1 MQMENGALVW
11 RHAWCLFFFLTVRS
25 QSLICYSGDLAALI
39 GFANGLDSPSSL
51 SSWTA
56 NASSNCCNWTGVE
69 CGPESNSGRR
79 VIHLNLANKSLS
91 GSISNSI
98 GALDQLISLNLSQ
111 NSLKGSVPFGI
122 FQLQSLKVLD
132 LSMNDLSGPI
142 AANITLA
149 SIQVFNVSGNMF
161 NGSRP
166 NLGSSKLLT
175 LFDISNNLF
184 SGGIDAEICN
194 AFPGVQFLFFSMNLF
209 SGELPVGFGNCSS
222 LRELSLGLNE
232 ITGNLPEDI
241 FKLKSLSKL
250 YLEGNQLFG
259 RLSDRISNLSNLVHL
274 DLSFNKFS
282 GNIPN
287 VVGNLKE
294 LQCFSAQSNRFSGGI
309 PASLSNLS
317 GLGVL
322 NLRNNSLSG
331 EINLNFTGMAGLTS
345 LDLGSNLF
353 SGMIPPNLS
362 SCSELQTLNLA
373 SNLLTGEIPES
384 FRNLISLTYLSLSR
398 NLFSNLNAALSV
410 LQHCPNLT
418 NLVLT
423 KNFNDGEEIQVKGIQ
438 GFPNMELLAIPN
450 CGLSGS
456 IPTWLQNCT
465 KLKVLDLSWN
475 NLSGVIPPWLGDFSN
490 LFYLDISNNSLGGDI
505 PEGLTLMKGLRSKAN
520 LEQPSSLNDFPF
532 FIKKNTT
539 GKGLQYNQVS
549 SFPPSLIL
557 SKNMLVGSIPKG
569 FGNLKA
575 LHQLDLS
582 QNRLSGTIPEELS
595 GMSSLELLDL
605 SHNNLTGNI
614 PSSLTKLTFLSRFIV
629 AFNDLVGSVPTG
641 GQFSTFSAADFE
653 GNPGLCYFHSP
664 ACTHVEATQSINRP
678 GKNKG
683 VIIGMAFGI
692 GLGTALLLAIVYFVL
707 SRNYSRR
714 REERFKQV
722 ADSGHLETAGSKLV
736 ILFKNKDKQELS
748 ISDIMKATG
757 NFDQS
762 NIIGCGG
769 FGLVYKAMLPDGS
782 KVAIKRLSGD
792 YGQMDREFQAEVE
805 TLSRAQHE
813 NLVLLQG
820 YCKIGNDRLLIYK
833 YMENG
838 SLDYWLHEKFDG
850 GSALDWNTRLQ
861 IAQGAARGLA
871 YLHQSCQPHILH
883 RDIKS
888 SNILLDGNFKAHLAD
903 FGLAR
908 LILPY
913 NTHVTT
919 DLVGTL
925 GYIPPEYGQSS
936 VATYKG
942 DVYSFGVVLLEL
954 LTGKRPVD
962 MTKPKSCRD
971 LISWVLQ
978 MRKEGME
985 AYVLDR
991 IIYNKEHEGQMVKM
1005 LDIACICLSE
1015 SPRNRPLTPQLVE
1028 WLNAIGTDNQYVENN
1043 NTSL

>member
-1 MQMENGALVW
+1 MQT
-11 RHAWCLFFFLTVRS
+11 WCWFFFLTVRS
-25 QSLICYSGDLAALI
+25 QSLTCDSGDLAALI
-39 GFANGLDSPSSL
+39 GLAKGLDSPSPL
-51 SSWTA
+51 TSWTA
-56 NASSNCCNWTGVE
+56 NDSLNCCNWTGVE
-69 CGPESNSGRR
+69 CGPVSNSGRR
-79 VIHLNLANKSLS
+79 VTHLNLASKNLS

-98 GALDQLISLNLSQ
+98 GSLDQLISLNLSQ
-111 NSLKGSVPFGI
+111 NFLKGVVPLGV

-132 LSMNDLSGPI
+132 LSSNDLSGPI
-142 AANITLA
+142 AANITLS
-149 SIQVFNVSGNMF
+149 SIQVFNLSGNMF
-161 NGSRP
+161 NASRP
-166 NLGSSKLLT
+166 VLPSSKILT
-175 LFDISNNLF
+175 VFDISKNSF

-194 AFPGVQFLFFSMNLF
+194 TSPGVQLLYFSKNLF

-222 LRELSLGLNE
+222 LRELSLDMNK
-232 ITGNLPEDI
+232 ISGNLPEDI
-241 FKLKSLSKL
+241 FNLKYLSKL
-250 YLEGNQLFG
+250 NLEGNQLFG
-259 RLSDRISNLSNLVHL
+259 MLSDRISNLSKLQQL
-274 DLSFNKFS
+274 DLSFNKFY
-282 GNIPN
+282 GNIPI
-287 VVGNLKE
+287 VVGNLSE
-294 LQCFSAQSNRFSGGI
+294 LQCFCADSNRFSGEI
-309 PASLSNLS
+309 PASLSNLL

-331 EINLNFTGMAGLTS
+331 EINLNFTRMARLTS
-345 LDLGSNLF
+345 LDLGSNSF
-353 SGMIPPNLS
+353 SGMIPPDLS
-362 SCSELQTLNLA
+362 NCSELQTLNLA
-373 SNLLTGEIPES
+373 SNLLTGEIPDS
-384 FRNLISLTYLSLSR
+384 FKNLISLTYLSLSR
-398 NLFSNLNAALSV
+398 NLLSNLNEALGV
-410 LQHCPNLT
+410 LQHCPKLT

-423 KNFNDGEEIQVKGIQ
+423 KNFNDGEEIPVEGIQ
-438 GFPNMELLAIPN
+438 GFPNIEVLAIPN

-475 NLSGVIPPWLGDFSN
+475 NLSGAIPPWLGDFN
-490 LFYLDISNNSLGGDI
+490 YLFYLDLSNNSLGGEI
-505 PEGLTLMKGLRSKAN
+505 PDGLTQMKGLMSKAN
-520 LEQPSSLNDFPF
+520 LQRSTSLNDFPF
-532 FIKKNTT
+532 FIKKNNT

-557 SKNMLVGSIPKG
+557 SNNMLVGSIPKD

-582 QNRLSGTIPEELS
+582 KNRLSGTIPEELS

-605 SHNNLTGNI
+605 SHNSLTGNI

-629 AFNDLVGSVPTG
+629 AFNNLVGSVPTG

-664 ACTHVEATQSINRP
+664 ACTRVESTQSMSRG

-683 VIIGMAFGI
+683 VIIGMTFGI
-692 GLGTALLLAIVYFVL
+692 GLGAALLLAIVYLFV
-707 SRNYSRR
+707 SRNHSRKG
-714 REERFKQV
+714 EERSKQV

-748 ISDIMKATG
+748 IGDIMKATG

-769 FGLVYKAMLPDGS
+769 FGLVYKATLPDGS

-805 TLSRAQHE
+805 ALSRAQHE

-838 SLDYWLHEKFDG
+838 SLDYWLHEKLDG
-850 GSALDWNTRLQ
+850 GSTLDWNTRLQ

-888 SNILLDGNFKAHLAD
+888 SNILLGSKFEAHLAD

-962 MTKPKSCRD
+962 MSKPKSCRD
-971 LISWVLQ
+971 LISRVLQ
-978 MRKEGME
+978 MRKEGKE
-985 AYVLDR
+985 ANVLDR
-991 IIYNKEHEGQMVKM
+991 NIIDKEHEGQMLKM
-1005 LDIACICLSE
+1005 LEIACICLSE
-1015 SPRNRPLTPQLVE
+1015 SPRNRPLTQQLVE
-1028 WLNAIGTDNQYVENN
+1028 WLNAIGSDNHSVENN
-1043 NTSL
+1043 TGS